1 MAIDYVIDLACA
13 PKAALSTEGILQR
26 LKGRA
31 RAEAIIQL
39 FRDEGDNRPVSEIGF
54 EFTRTAADGSEE
66 TGVAMVQHLLDDAEA
81 LDPLA
86 HHCVGCPANGGGSG
100 GSGTDGEPYGCF
112 GFIQYPLSV
121 RAEAWLINRLPGPEE
136 PLVWLLLR
144 QGIDQLGYDGKS
156 VEPLREDNTYFE
168 ERRVLG
174 RDFVEF
180 KVTSNQVFEMLF
192 LLGHVQPSH
201 AGVLLLFFNAIS
213 RDIEAQQIM
222 QVMNAPE
229 EIDPKPPFLLQAETG
244 DDQTIG
250 ELKAFFKALY
260 MAWTLKRPL
269 LLDV

>member
-1 MAIDYVIDLACA
+1 LAIDYVIDLACA
-13 PKAALSTEGILQR
+13 PKAALSTEGILECI
-26 LKGRA
+26 KGRA

-54 EFTRTAADGSEE
+54 EFSRTAADGTQE

-86 HHCVGCPANGGGSG
+86 HHCVGCPANINDTVEGKA
-100 GSGTDGEPYGCF
+100 YGCF
-112 GFIQYPLSV
+112 GFIQYPLSA

-144 QGIDQLGYDGKS
+144 QGIEQLGYDGKA
-156 VEPLREDNTYFE
+156 VEPLRQDDVYFE
-168 ERRVLG
+168 ERRVLA
-174 RDFVEF
+174 RDFHEF
-180 KVTSNQVFEMLF
+180 RVTANQVFEMLF
-192 LLGHVQPSH
+192 LLGHIQPAH

-222 QVMNAPE
+222 QIMNAPE
-229 EIDPKPPFLLQAETG
+229 EITPKPPFLLQAETG
-244 DDQTIG
+244 DDQTIS

-260 MAWTLKRPL
+260 TAWTLQVKL

>member
-1 MAIDYVIDLACA
+1 LAIDYVIDLACA

-39 FRDEGDNRPVSEIGF
+39 FRDEGDNRPISEIGF
-54 EFTRTAADGSEE
+54 EFTRTAADGSQE
-66 TGVAMVQHLLDDAEA
+66 TGVAMVQNLLDDAEA
-81 LDPLA
+81 LDPLE
-86 HHCVGCPANGGGSG
+86 HHCAGCPANITGAAF
-100 GSGTDGEPYGCF
+100 GCF
-112 GFIQYPLSV
+112 GFIQYPLSA

-144 QGIDQLGYDGKS
+144 QGIDQLGYDGKP
-156 VEPLREDNTYFE
+156 VEPLREDTTYFE
-168 ERRVLG
+168 ERRG
-174 RDFVEF
+174 MKRDFHEF
-180 KVTSNQVFEMLF
+180 GVTSNQVFEMLF
-192 LLGHVQPSH
+192 LLGHIQPSH

-213 RDIEAQQIM
+213 REIEAQHIL
-222 QVMNAPE
+222 QVMNTPE

-250 ELKAFFKALY
+250 ELKSFFKALY
-260 MAWTLKRPL
+260 IAWTLKRPL